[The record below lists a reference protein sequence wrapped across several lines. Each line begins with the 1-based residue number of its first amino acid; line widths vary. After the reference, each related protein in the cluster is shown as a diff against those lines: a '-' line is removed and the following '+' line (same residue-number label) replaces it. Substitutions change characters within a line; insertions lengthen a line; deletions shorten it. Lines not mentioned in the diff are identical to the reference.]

1 MTAHSDL
8 QEAADSPV
16 DDMDSAAAAISRFY
30 DEAGDIDDR
39 EQSDDNNEQPEA
51 ESQSDDDDLDVTGE
65 DAQDDEPETPAID
78 APASL
83 TAEEKAAFAA
93 LDPKSQ
99 RYVADLEARRATQV
113 QTATTKAAEAQR
125 NAEASAAR
133 ADAEAQARFAQQ
145 LKAFGD
151 KMAPQMP
158 DDRLADVDPVAFN
171 RQYAQYQIAKAQH
184 DEFMQQVQEIGAE
197 ADNSLSETEMA
208 QRGREL
214 MAIPEF
220 QNEETRDAFLTRA
233 ETAAKVL
240 GLDVGHVARNA
251 TAKEIKALSDIQVWK
266 EESDKYRAALSR
278 QMQRVREGKKATT
291 AKPNAAQ
298 PSSSEGRGVKD
309 AKQRAR
315 QTGSVDDAARALRAA
330 GF

>member
-30 DEAGDIDDR
+30 DETGDIDDR

-65 DAQDDEPETPAID
+65 DEQDDEPETPAID

-133 ADAEAQARFAQQ
+133 ADAQAKAVYAQQ
-145 LKAFGD
+145 LKAFAD
-151 KMAPQMP
+151 HLAPQRP
-158 DDRLADVDPVAFN
+158 DPMLAQTDPASYIAL
-171 RQYAQYQIAKAQH
+171 QAQYDAARAQH
-184 DEFMQQVQEIGAE
+184 DEFVQHVSAMEQEAGTAMTEAE
-197 ADNSLSETEMA
+197 TAERDRFLMSL
-208 QRGREL
+208 
-214 MAIPEF
+214 PEV
-220 QNEETRDAFLTRA
+220 QNEETRNAFFEKA
-233 ETAAKVL
+233 IGAAKTL
-240 GLDVGHVARNA
+240 GLDLNGLNA
-251 TAKEIKALSDIQVWK
+251 ATGQEWKALADVASWK
-266 EESDKYRAALSR
+266 EKAEKYDAALSR

>member
-1 MTAHSDL
+1 MAHSEF

-16 DDMDSAAAAISRFY
+16 DDMDSAAAAISRRL
-30 DEAGDIDDR
+30 EEPSGEDIDETPSNDDTAQQSETPDD
-39 EQSDDNNEQPEA
+39 EQELEVEDEDEQE
-51 ESQSDDDDLDVTGE
+51 G
-65 DAQDDEPETPAID
+65 EPETPAID

-83 TAEEKAAFAA
+83 TAEEKAKFAE

-99 RYVADLEARRATQV
+99 QYVADLEARRASQV
-113 QTATTKAAEAQR
+113 QSATTKAAEAQR
-125 NAEASAAR
+125 AAEVAAAR
-133 ADAEAQARFAQQ
+133 ADAQAQARYAQQ

-151 KMAPQMP
+151 NMAPQLP
-158 DDRLADVDPVAFN
+158 DERLADVDPVAYN
-171 RQYAQYQIAKAQH
+171 RQFAQYQIAKAQH
-184 DEFMQQVQEIGAE
+184 DEFMQQVQTIGAE
-197 ADNSLSETEMA
+197 ADNSLSEAEMT

-240 GLDVGHVARNA
+240 GLDVEHVARNA

-298 PSSSEGRGVKD
+298 PSSSEGRGFRD

-315 QTGSVDDAARALRAA
+315 QSGSVDDAAAALRAA